1 MLRYLLLASLGLT
14 TACSATQAQN
24 PCDDIGTILNASGE
38 SVPFESLITEP
49 AKFES
54 GAIIAN
60 SWLTRAELFG
70 KSCKL
75 GTIKPFGGDSPN
87 IQILTCEL
95 ESGMLKE
102 EEAKAAFE
110 NAASQF
116 KSCLEEEW
124 STPESSSNGPDDQN
138 LMFERAA
145 DKARQADFTMYAY
158 PIQVKYS
165 NKPQKRNGRASGPA
179 TPKAEVVFQ
188 FHRAAS
194 ESEE

>member
-1 MLRYLLLASLGLT
+1 MLRYLLLASLGMSA
-14 TACSATQAQN
+14 ACSGPQASN
-24 PCDDIGTILNASGE
+24 PCDDIDTILSASTE
-38 SVPFESLITEP
+38 PVPFESLITEQ

-60 SWLTRAELFG
+60 SWATRAELFG

-75 GTIKPFGGDSPN
+75 GSIKPFGGDNPD

-110 NAASQF
+110 SAASQF
-116 KSCLEEEW
+116 KSCLGEEW
-124 STPESSSNGPDDQN
+124 ATREPSSNGPDDQN
-138 LMFERAA
+138 LIFERAA
-145 DKARQADFTMYAY
+145 DKTRQADFSMYAY
-158 PIQVKYS
+158 PIQIKYS

-179 TPKAEVVFQ
+179 TPKAEIVFQ